1 MTQIQKSKPS
11 KQLMCPSAEP
21 EMEGSVI
28 FGIVTGTP
36 EQPELVHL
44 RETKQIPAELLALE
58 SPVKPTEIFRIA
70 ANCIENNCQHFD
82 GHNCR
87 LSHRIVEGLPQVSES
102 LPPCP
107 IRANCRWWYQ
117 DGKAACLRCLQ
128 VVRDNYVVSD
138 ELYQA
143 VHTSIYQSQTSADSE
158 ACSKS

>member
-1 MTQIQKSKPS
+1 MTQSETIKSS

-21 EMEGSVI
+21 DMDGSVI

-36 EQPELVHL
+36 EQPQLVHL

-70 ANCIENNCQHFD
+70 ANCIEHNCQHFD

-87 LSHRIVEGLPQVSES
+87 LSHRIVEGLPQVSKS

-107 IRANCRWWYQ
+107 IRANCRWWHQ
-117 DGKAACLRCLQ
+117 DGKSACLRCLQ
-128 VVRDNYVVSD
+128 VVRDNYTVSE

-143 VHTSIYQSQTSADSE
+143 VDPSIYSAN
-158 ACSKS
+158 KSSGK

>member
-1 MTQIQKSKPS
+1 MTQTRSMKSS
-11 KQLMCPSAEP
+11 KQLLCPSAEP
-21 EMEGSVI
+21 AMEGSVI

-36 EQPELVHL
+36 EQPQLVHL
-44 RETKQIPAELLALE
+44 RETKQIPAELLALD
-58 SPVKPTEIFRIA
+58 SPVEPTEIFRIA

-82 GHNCR
+82 GNNCR

-107 IRANCRWWYQ
+107 IRANCRWWHQ

-128 VVRDNYVVSD
+128 VVRDNYTVSD

-143 VHTSIYQSQTSADSE
+143 VDPAIYA
-158 ACSKS
+158 ANKSSGK